1 MLSGNGAQ
9 WGVAYW
15 QSYALYLGWA
25 SPEDNGMEEGEKVW
39 GGGISVFEGVIEDR
53 ERWREIGE

>member
-39 GGGISVFEGVIEDR
+39 GGDFCI
-53 ERWREIGE
+53 